1 MSSRTRQPRVPPN
14 TPRESPGLNSD
25 TPITTLDLLRQVII
39 KLLVLHS
46 DNPSALSPVSPKI
59 HGSGWGEVFPDK
71 VPLLEKLRRNLL
83 FLHSQLKGFVNPLDH
98 DYSFSLETDEAKVH
112 VSILCKVLGAE
123 FFLLDPEINLQN
135 SPNHFA
141 QTIRQSIV
149 PQVCAS

>member
-1 MSSRTRQPRVPPN
+1 
-14 TPRESPGLNSD
+14 
-25 TPITTLDLLRQVII
+25 
-39 KLLVLHS
+39 
-46 DNPSALSPVSPKI
+46 
-59 HGSGWGEVFPDK
+59 
-71 VPLLEKLRRNLL
+71 
-83 FLHSQLKGFVNPLDH
+83 
-98 DYSFSLETDEAKVH
+98 VH